1 MKENERKLL
10 IGLHELEG
18 VGWVTIQQLLT
29 NLDSLTDVLG
39 MDADQLRALGIGR
52 KQAQA
57 IFECSMERIE
67 ARLRIYEQASVEIT
81 TILDEEYPEWLS
93 KIPRPPMVLYTIGDR
108 SLWHLPLIGIV
119 GTRNPTVYGKKV
131 GEELAYELAAFG
143 FGVVS
148 GLARGIDTIAHRG
161 ALRADNGVTIAVL
174 GSAVNEVYPPENLSY
189 YREIAKRGLI
199 VSEFPLGT
207 KISPGLFPLRNRI
220 IAGLSYG
227 VIVVEAAKPSGAL
240 ITAELAFETNRDVF
254 AVPGP
259 ITSPKSEGCAY
270 LMKSNMAMVITS
282 PDDIVEK
289 YKYLPAV
296 AKLIL
301 KNKQG
306 QNTAETSQSLSEDER
321 KILRILTGEAKTF
334 DALMDLS
341 HYNFGHLHSVL
352 LSLLMKK
359 KIAAL
364 PGSSYI
370 AL

>member
-1 MKENERKLL
+1 MNEDDRKLL
-10 IGLHELEG
+10 IGFHELEG
-18 VGWVTIQQLLT
+18 VGRVTIEKLLT
-29 NLDSLTDVLG
+29 RLNRLSGVLR
-39 MDADQLRALGIGR
+39 MDTDQLRALGIGR

-67 ARLRIYEQASVEIT
+67 ARLRIYEQASVAIT
-81 TILDEEYPEWLS
+81 TFWDEEYPEWLS
-93 KIPRPPMVLYTIGDR
+93 KIPQPPMVLYTIGDR

-131 GEELAYELAAFG
+131 GEELAYELATLG

-161 ALRADNGVTIAVL
+161 ALKAKNGVTIAVL

-189 YREIAKRGLI
+189 YREIAERGLI

-207 KISPGLFPLRNRI
+207 KTVPGLFPLRNRI

-240 ITAELAFETNRDVF
+240 ITAERAFETNRDVF

-259 ITSPKSEGCAY
+259 ITSPKSEGCLY
-270 LMKSNMAMVITS
+270 LVKSNMAKIITS
-282 PDDIVEK
+282 AQDIVEE
-289 YKYLPAV
+289 YKHLPAV
-296 AKLIL
+296 AKLNQKEHL
-301 KNKQG
+301 APK
-306 QNTAETSQSLSEDER
+306 TAEVSPSLSEEER
-321 KILRILTGEAKTF
+321 KILQFITGEAKTF
-334 DALMDLS
+334 DALLDLS
-341 HYNFGHLHSVL
+341 HYSFGHLHSVL